1 MPSRIRHITIDSHA
15 PFTQAQFW
23 AGVLGYTED
32 PDYPNLPDDPEALI
46 VDPTGRQPGLLFVP
60 VPEAKT
66 IKNRV
71 HLDLQ
76 PEATRDATVERLT
89 GSGATLVADHR
100 RPDGKGWVV
109 LGDPEG
115 NEFCIERSAAERAEP
130 GAAVTDTGDR
140 PYVDGVYTAGER
152 HGLEAMLDW
161 HRAGV
166 VAKVAGISQLH
177 AAAKLLPSGTTIAG
191 LVKHLALVEDS
202 WFENRFAGNP
212 DPEPWAAAPWDD
224 DRDWEFH
231 SAPDE
236 PIADSVALYEA
247 ACERSRRVSAAH
259 ELDDMAARDN
269 GRPFNL
275 RFVYLHMIEE
285 TARHLGHLDIL
296 REQLDGTVGE

>member
-1 MPSRIRHITIDSHA
+1 MSSRIRHITIDSHA

-23 AGVLGYTED
+23 TGVLGYTED
-32 PDYPNLPDDPEALI
+32 PEDPNRPDDPEALI
-46 VDPTGRQPGLLFVP
+46 IDPTGRQPGLLFVP

-76 PEATRDATVERLT
+76 PEETRDATVEQLT

-109 LGDPEG
+109 LADPEG
-115 NEFCIERSAAERAEP
+115 NEFCIERSASERTDVAPAVVAEERDFP
-130 GAAVTDTGDR
+130 DSVR
-140 PYVDGVYTAGER
+140 TAGER
-152 HGLEAMLDW
+152 EGLDAILEW
-161 HRAGV
+161 YRAGV
-166 VAKVAGISQLH
+166 IAKVAGISQAH
-177 AAAKLLPSGTTIAG
+177 ASAQLVPSGTTIAG

-202 WFENRFAGNP
+202 WFEDRFAGNP
-212 DPEPWAAAPWDD
+212 EPEPWASAPWDD

-231 SAPDE
+231 SAPSE

-259 ELDDMAARDN
+259 DLDDMAARDN

-275 RFVYLHMIEE
+275 RFVLVHMIEE

-296 REQLDGTVGE
+296 RELVDGTVGE